1 MSRPAPNR
9 PLNPRRIGVIAM
21 HTFTQLVRMKVFY
34 FLGIFAVILVASNL
48 LKIQNIDRPNLEGM
62 ETLRSIRSSSLA
74 VMTIF
79 SIVFGVSAT
88 ALLLP
93 KDIEDRTLYTIL
105 AKPVPRLDYLVGK
118 LAGVLLLLF
127 VSLLV
132 MDLLMTGVL
141 AIRSHLVV
149 EAQTA
154 SALKAGWPASEIE
167 AMRQETVL
175 HGPSWD
181 LQGAVMAV
189 FLRAAVMSS
198 AALMLS
204 VVSTSTLFTIITG
217 FVVYFI
223 GNFQAEARSVYF
235 DSQGVNLLERIAGL
249 AVATIFPDFQ
259 LFNVIDAV
267 IEGEPMQ
274 AKVMGMLGGVT
285 AFYVTL
291 HVFVSWL
298 LFSKKE
304 F

>member
-1 MSRPAPNR
+1 MPRPAPNR

-34 FLGIFAVILVASNL
+34 FLGIFALILVASNL
-48 LKIQNIDRPNLEGM
+48 LKIETITRPNLEGM
-62 ETLRSIRSSSLA
+62 EMLRSIRSSSLA

-141 AIRSHLVV
+141 AVRSHLVI

-154 SALKAGWPASEIE
+154 SALKAGWAADEI
-167 AMRQETVL
+167 ATMKRDTLL
-175 HGPSWD
+175 HGPTWN
-181 LQGAVMAV
+181 LQGAVLAV
-189 FLRAAVMSS
+189 FLRSAVMAS

-235 DSQGVNLLERIAGL
+235 DSDGVNSLERLAGL
-249 AVATIFPDFQ
+249 AVATVFPDFQ
-259 LFNVIDAV
+259 LFNVIDAI
-267 IEGEPMQ
+267 IEGKPMPPDIM
-274 AKVMGMLGGVT
+274 AMICGVT
-285 AFYVTL
+285 AFYVVL

>member
-1 MSRPAPNR
+1 MPRPAPNR

-34 FLGIFAVILVASNL
+34 FLGIFALILVASNL
-48 LKIQNIDRPNLEGM
+48 LKIETITRPNLEGM
-62 ETLRSIRSSSLA
+62 EMLRSIRSSSLA

-118 LAGVLLLLF
+118 LGGVLLLLF

-141 AIRSHLVV
+141 AVRSHFVI

-154 SALKAGWPASEIE
+154 SALKAGWAADEIA
-167 AMRQETVL
+167 AMQRETAA
-175 HGPSWD
+175 HGPGWG
-181 LQGAVMAV
+181 LQGAVLAV
-189 FLRAAVMSS
+189 FLRSAVMAS

-223 GNFQAEARSVYF
+223 GNFQAEARGVYF
-235 DSQGVNLLERIAGL
+235 DSNGVNTLERLAGL
-249 AVATIFPDFQ
+249 AVSMVFPDFQ
-259 LFNVIDAV
+259 LFNVIDAI
-267 IEGEPMQ
+267 IEGKPMP
-274 AKVMGMLGGVT
+274 ADVMGMLCGIT
-285 AFYVTL
+285 AFYVVL

>member
-34 FLGIFAVILVASNL
+34 FLGIFGVILVASNL

-62 ETLRSIRSSSLA
+62 ETLRSIRHNSLA

-118 LAGVLLLLF
+118 LAGVLLLVF

-141 AIRSHLVV
+141 AIRTHLVV
-149 EAQTA
+149 EAQAA
-154 SALKAGWPASEIE
+154 SALKAGWSADEIE
-167 AMRQETVL
+167 AMRQETLV
-175 HGPSWD
+175 HGPTWH
-181 LQGAVMAV
+181 LQGAVLAV
-189 FLRAAVMSS
+189 FLRSAVMAS

-223 GNFQAEARSVYF
+223 GNFQAEARSAYF
-235 DSQGVNLLERIAGL
+235 DSNGLNVFERILGL
-249 AVATIFPDFQ
+249 VVATVFPDLA

-267 IEGEPMQ
+267 IEGKTMPPD
-274 AKVMGMLGGVT
+274 VMVMLCGVT
-285 AFYVTL
+285 VFYLIL
-291 HVFVSWL
+291 HLFVSWL

>member
-1 MSRPAPNR
+1 MPRPAPNR

-34 FLGIFAVILVASNL
+34 FLGIFALILVASNL
-48 LKIQNIDRPNLEGM
+48 LKIETITRPNLEGM
-62 ETLRSIRSSSLA
+62 EMLRSIRSSSLA

-141 AIRSHLVV
+141 AVRSHFVI
-149 EAQTA
+149 EAQAA
-154 SALKAGWPASEIE
+154 SALKAGWEPDQIE
-167 AMRQETVL
+167 AVKRETLL
-175 HGPSWD
+175 HGPTWD
-181 LQGAVMAV
+181 LQGAVLAV
-189 FLRAAVMSS
+189 FLRSAVMAS

-235 DSQGVNLLERIAGL
+235 DANGVSAMERLAGL

-259 LFNVIDAV
+259 LFNVIDAI
-267 IEGEPMQ
+267 IEGKPMPPDVV
-274 AKVMGMLGGVT
+274 AMLCGVT
-285 AFYVTL
+285 AFYVVL